1 MYLERQK
8 NIKFLDKNV
17 VILCEKINNNKDVDP
32 IKKKRLRQLDS
43 YKNAIYPFLSYLEG
57 SIGNKENNL
66 EREKTIKKESKIL
79 KNFFKKA
86 YFNEKFI
93 LEEINE
99 LIQIIEE
106 IWDEDYR
113 NKEMFFIE
121 ELHKILYQPIKKEK
135 RKSVKDDIIKKAKY
149 YDISINSIL
158 IYSILAVLYGNNTI
172 RAIFKFTNSKP
183 IEEIKKIVYN
193 SYNDV
198 YSVIFILHFNAYI
211 KKFGKKVEYI
221 TFDKSLSTFFEYF
234 KNVETNFIEKN
245 SELYTNIE
253 NIQANKLFPELN
265 DEEIEEIKNYILSYE
280 SSY

>member
-99 LIQIIEE
+99 WIKIIEE

-113 NKEMFFIE
+113 NKEMFFVE
-121 ELHKILYQPIKKEK
+121 WLHKIMYKT
-135 RKSVKDDIIKKAKY
+135 
-149 YDISINSIL
+149 
-158 IYSILAVLYGNNTI
+158 IY
-172 RAIFKFTNSKP
+172 K
-183 IEEIKKIVYN
+183 
-193 SYNDV
+193 
-198 YSVIFILHFNAYI
+198 
-211 KKFGKKVEYI
+211 
-221 TFDKSLSTFFEYF
+221 
-234 KNVETNFIEKN
+234 
-245 SELYTNIE
+245 
-253 NIQANKLFPELN
+253 
-265 DEEIEEIKNYILSYE
+265 
-280 SSY
+280 